1 MIEHSQLDIALR
13 HLLRL
18 KPLEGVEGEE
28 RLEVTVFAVD
38 DWRHHIGP
46 VNHIDFRQD
55 ALTMHQSNIF
65 QVHFVPEGGLEKP
78 VTVNLAL
85 KFTLVA
91 RNLRC

>member
-1 MIEHSQLDIALR
+1 MEQSERLRENSQCQVQPSPMIEHSQLDIALR

-65 QVHFVPEGGLEKP
+65 QVHFVPEGGLE
-78 VTVNLAL
+78 
-85 KFTLVA
+85 
-91 RNLRC
+91 